1 MQRTIL
7 FVDDNDILYRSGTK
21 RILSQ
26 PKRHQSNPLIK
37 TDRPWEVAIGW
48 TSIYRDPE
56 TGKYQLWYQA
66 FAGDQAEQKTH
77 RCVVCYAI
85 SDDGIHFSK
94 PDLDQFAFNDIEHT
108 NIVLVGNGGHSLRY
122 ANSVIYDPK
131 ETEPQKRYKMAYFDF
146 SKNNGLETPGLCVA
160 FSPDGINWTKHPQA
174 PLLKV
179 SYGDYGTPVPLADH
193 EPEATNNRS
202 WDVPL
207 SMSDAVDV
215 LYDPKG
221 DLFVIYGKMWI
232 DAPDG
237 GMYWKHGMGRTTS
250 KNFIDWSKPE
260 LLCVPDEFDP
270 PHLEFHTTPVFF
282 YQDVYF
288 CLNQILNR
296 AEGGGVIDIELGIS
310 RDGIDWRRPFRES
323 FFIPRPG
330 AETENRTGQVEKDQ
344 FDSGS
349 IFTNSTPVFLE
360 DEIRFYY
367 GGYSKGATGA
377 DDYTHVS
384 GVGMVTLP
392 RDRFAGIT
400 PVAVSNQSTL
410 KSPLQNVG
418 QMTLKPISLSN
429 VTQILLNA
437 DASAGEIRV
446 ELLDLSGRRVQ
457 GFTREESYTIT
468 GDSLVH
474 QVKWTESRLSD
485 LDSDAYLLRLHLYSA
500 TVYALTLVSAEE

>member
-179 SYGDYGTPVPLADH
+179 SYGDYGTPVPLADY
-193 EPEATNNRS
+193 EPETTNNRS

-215 LYDPKG
+215 LYDPKS

-260 LLCVPDEFDP
+260 LICVPDEFDP

-310 RDGIDWRRPFRES
+310 RGTASTGVVRS
-323 FFIPRPG
+323 
-330 AETENRTGQVEKDQ
+330 ENRFLFHAQAQRPKIERAR
-344 FDSGS
+344 SRRINS
-349 IFTNSTPVFLE
+349 IAARSSPIPLLSFW
-360 DEIRFYY
+360 R
-367 GGYSKGATGA
+367 
-377 DDYTHVS
+377 
-384 GVGMVTLP
+384 M
-392 RDRFAGIT
+392 
-400 PVAVSNQSTL
+400 
-410 KSPLQNVG
+410 KSDFI
-418 QMTLKPISLSN
+418 MA
-429 VTQILLNA
+429 VTQRA
-437 DASAGEIRV
+437 RPV
-446 ELLDLSGRRVQ
+446 R
-457 GFTREESYTIT
+457 TIT
-468 GDSLVH
+468 
-474 QVKWTESRLSD
+474 RM
-485 LDSDAYLLRLHLYSA
+485 SA
-500 TVYALTLVSAEE
+500 ALAW

>member
-1 MQRTIL
+1 MDGPAYIATRKRVNAS
-7 FVDDNDILYRSGTK
+7 FGTK
-21 RILSQ
+21 PLPVIG
-26 PKRHQSNPLIK
+26 QSK
-37 TDRPWEVAIGW
+37 
-48 TSIYRDPE
+48 
-56 TGKYQLWYQA
+56 
-66 FAGDQAEQKTH
+66 KTH

-85 SDDGIHFSK
+85 SDDGIHFNK
-94 PDLDQFAFNDIEHT
+94 PNLNQFAFNDIEHT
-108 NIVLVGNGGHSLRY
+108 NIVLVGNGGYSLRY

-131 ETEPQKRYKMAYFDF
+131 EAESQKRYKMAYFDF
-146 SKNNGLETPGLCVA
+146 AKNNGVETPGLCVA
-160 FSPDGINWTKHPQA
+160 VSPDGITWTKHPQA

-179 SYGDYGTPVPLADH
+179 SYGDYGTLVPLADH
-193 EPEATNNRS
+193 ESEATNNRS

-207 SMSDAVDV
+207 SMPDAVDV
-215 LYDPKG
+215 LYDPKS

-270 PHLEFHTTPVFF
+270 PHLGFHTTPVFF

-296 AEGGGVIDIELGIS
+296 AEGGGIIDIEFGLS
-310 RDGIDWRRPFRES
+310 RNGIDWRRPLRES
-323 FFIPRPG
+323 FFIPRPSTG
-330 AETENRTGQVEKDQ
+330 GKNRTGQAEKDQ

-377 DDYTHVS
+377 DDYTHIS

-392 RDRFAGIT
+392 TDRFAGIT
-400 PVAVSNQSTL
+400 L
-410 KSPLQNVG
+410 L
-418 QMTLKPISLSN
+418 LL
-429 VTQILLNA
+429 VTSQL
-437 DASAGEIRV
+437 
-446 ELLDLSGRRVQ
+446 
-457 GFTREESYTIT
+457 
-468 GDSLVH
+468 
-474 QVKWTESRLSD
+474 
-485 LDSDAYLLRLHLYSA
+485 
-500 TVYALTLVSAEE
+500 